1 MASISTG
8 LTAGADLR
16 IDDWAD
22 WWASV
27 SQRGVLVELAVIAG
41 CALLAW
47 GLAVGARRA
56 WPFATDKPS
65 ILNGARG
72 FDGVLFPLFWLGLA
86 YIARLELSRWQP
98 VPFFRVALP
107 ALVALAIIR
116 IGVKALQAA
125 FPKAASVR
133 TLERSISWLVWLCF
147 VMWVTGILPLVMQ
160 ELDQVTWQ
168 VGGAKLSIAT
178 LLRGVITVG
187 VVVMLA
193 LWASGVIE
201 SRLLRAASGAE
212 LSVRI
217 AISNAVRVL
226 LLSVGVLVA
235 LSAVGI
241 NLTALSVLGGA
252 IGVGIGLGLQ
262 KLAANYVSGFVVLA
276 ERAIRIGDM
285 VRVDNF
291 EGQVTDIRTRYT
303 VIRAGNGGESIVPNE
318 MMVTQRVENLS
329 LTNRRVWRSSVISV
343 GYDSDV
349 ELVMRLLREA
359 ALSSSRVLR
368 EPAPSA
374 SLSAFGAD
382 GLEFTVGFWM
392 DQPESG
398 QLGLRSEVNLAILKS
413 LREHGIDI
421 PYPQRV
427 VHIAQSSGEDTARN
441 LAEEHLSPSDGTGD
455 GPGDG
460 AGGAAINLSK

>member
-1 MASISTG
+1 MAQG
-8 LTAGADLR
+8 LTSGTGLR

-27 SQRGVLVELAVIAG
+27 SQRGVLIEIAVLAG

-47 GLAVGARRA
+47 VLAAGVRRT
-56 WPFATDKPS
+56 WPLTNDRPS
-65 ILNGARG
+65 ILTGTRG

-86 YIARLELSRWQP
+86 YIARLELSRWQA

-107 ALVALAIIR
+107 ALVALAVIR
-116 IGVKALQAA
+116 IGAKVLQAA

-133 TLERSISWLVWLCF
+133 TLERSISWLVWLGF
-147 VMWVTGILPLVMQ
+147 VLWVTGVLTLLMQ
-160 ELDQVTWQ
+160 EMDQVTWQ
-168 VGGAKLSIAT
+168 VGGTKLSIAT
-178 LLRGVITVG
+178 LLRGAITVG

-193 LWASGVIE
+193 LWASTAIE
-201 SRLLRAASGAE
+201 ARLLRAASGAE

-226 LLSVGVLVA
+226 LLTVGVLLA

-285 VRVDNF
+285 VRVDGF
-291 EGQVTDIRTRYT
+291 EGQVTDIRSRYT

-349 ELVMRLLREA
+349 ELVMRLLTQA
-359 ALSSSRVLR
+359 ALSSPRVLR

-382 GLEFTVGFWM
+382 GLEFTLGFWM

-398 QLGLRSEVNLAILKS
+398 QLGLRSEVNLAVLKA
-413 LREHGIDI
+413 LRENGIDI
-421 PYPQRV
+421 PFPQRV
-427 VHIAQSSGEDTARN
+427 VHVAQAAVERTGGNPDGGRSPLTGGEDAPDR
-441 LAEEHLSPSDGTGD
+441 
-455 GPGDG
+455 
-460 AGGAAINLSK
+460 NLSK